1 MKIETISKSELDKI
15 PGIRQ
20 IICHEYA
27 QTFACLDL
35 GEFLGCYGLSWRSQS
50 VELSIEHSHDRKML
64 WMGIEQQLV
73 AICLQSGRICL
84 AMPLTANLIQ
94 MAIFPKVTAVLTE
107 NEILLFNP
115 NGSLRF
121 KRGLPDVPEQFSAL
135 DNNLV
140 IELMEGDRF
149 SLNLQTGQFRKLVEE
164 VLSS

>member
-1 MKIETISKSELDKI
+1 MKIETISKAEFDKI

-35 GEFLGCYGLSWRSQS
+35 GEVLGCYGLSWRGQL
-50 VELSIEHSHDRKML
+50 VELSIEHSHDKKLL
-64 WMGIEQQLV
+64 WMGVEQQLV
-73 AICLQSGRICL
+73 AICLERGRICL
-84 AMPLTANLIQ
+84 AMPLTGNLIQ
-94 MAIFPKVTAVLTE
+94 MAVIQKVTVVLTE

-121 KRGLPDVPEQFSAL
+121 NRGLPDVPDRFSAI
-135 DNNLV
+135 DDNLV

-149 SLNLQTGQFRKLVEE
+149 SLNLQTGQLRKLVEE

>member
-94 MAIFPKVTAVLTE
+94 MAIFQKVTAVLTE

-121 KRGLPDVPEQFSAL
+121 NRGLPDVPEQFSAI
-135 DNNLV
+135 DDNLV

>member
-1 MKIETISKSELDKI
+1 MKIETITKSEFDKI

-35 GEFLGCYGLSWRSQS
+35 GEVLGCYGLSWRSQL
-50 VELSIEHSHDRKML
+50 VELSIEHSTDKTML
-64 WMGIEQQLV
+64 WIGIDRQLV

-94 MAIFPKVTAVLTE
+94 MAIIQKITAVLTE
-107 NEILLFNP
+107 NEILLFNT
-115 NGSLRF
+115 NGSLRVNY
-121 KRGLPDVPEQFSAL
+121 GLPDCPEQFSITG
-135 DNNLV
+135 NNLE
-140 IELMEGDRF
+140 IELIEGDSF
-149 SLNLQTGQFRKLVEE
+149 SLNVENGQFRKLVEE